1 MIKNRTQFYFIRHGE
16 TEHNRTGL
24 FAGTTDV
31 PLNATGLAQAQNA
44 AQLLRNFHFKTIIAS
59 PMQRAWKTA
68 QIIGSHVGLEPL
80 PIEDLRECGLGTMEE
95 KPYMATES
103 WVDYVQRWKQG
114 FTHEGA
120 ESYQDFAQRV
130 VRGVND
136 ALAYEGPVLVVAHGG
151 VGSILWH
158 ALGAE
163 AVTMHN
169 ATPYRLQP
177 HSVHETQWLIEQ
189 LSHHS
194 FDEEV

>member
-1 MIKNRTQFYFIRHGE
+1 MIKHRAQFYFIRHGE

-24 FAGTTDV
+24 FAGATDV

-59 PMQRAWKTA
+59 PMKRAWQTA
-68 QIIGSHVGLEPL
+68 QIIGSQVGLDPL
-80 PIEDLRECGLGTMEE
+80 PIADLRECGMGSMEE
-95 KPYMATES
+95 KPYMPTES
-103 WVDYVQRWKQG
+103 WIDYVYRWKNG

-120 ESYQDFAQRV
+120 ESYKNFLERV

-136 ALAYEGPVLVVAHGG
+136 ALLHEGPVLVVAHGG
-151 VGSILWH
+151 VGSVLWH
-158 ALGAE
+158 ALGVD

-177 HSVHETQWLIEQ
+177 HATHENRWVIEQ
-189 LSHHS
+189 LSQHD
-194 FDEEV
+194 FDEIV